1 MKHYMIFLLAGILL
15 QGFCSCGEDSFL
27 NRRELVDN
35 RGEVTEM
42 MLYVDWNKYA
52 DGNPTGMT
60 AFTYGEEAGKAYAVS
75 NNVDS
80 MLLSR
85 PMDKYRLLLFNLSP
99 DEYGSMDFLDMD
111 NFDSARVML
120 TPITQRQNHSWD
132 KGGVYQRDPEQLY
145 VARDTLDFSYQS
157 SQVTKRSS
165 DMTDTWRYSAFEQP
179 QPYVTQLVI
188 RVRVIGIR
196 SLRSVE
202 GSISGFSAGYYL
214 GRNCGTDSTGTQLL
228 DAWKITVDSVGANDG
243 YITTSISTFGLP
255 PKADRQSSDNVLKLA
270 FTLVDNTV
278 RVYTVDVGNKI
289 VELPDLEVGA
299 KLKYQMTLYSS
310 VADVNLPN
318 VKPSGEGSGF
328 NAEVDDWDNGG
339 DYDIVF

>member
-27 NRRELVDN
+27 NRRELGDN

-132 KGGVYQRDPEQLY
+132 KG
-145 VARDTLDFSYQS
+145 VAISVIQNNS
-157 SQVTKRSS
+157 
-165 DMTDTWRYSAFEQP
+165 TWLATRLTFP
-179 QPYVTQLVI
+179 
-188 RVRVIGIR
+188 
-196 SLRSVE
+196 
-202 GSISGFSAGYYL
+202 ISH
-214 GRNCGTDSTGTQLL
+214 R
-228 DAWKITVDSVGANDG
+228 
-243 YITTSISTFGLP
+243 
-255 PKADRQSSDNVLKLA
+255 
-270 FTLVDNTV
+270 
-278 RVYTVDVGNKI
+278 
-289 VELPDLEVGA
+289 
-299 KLKYQMTLYSS
+299 M
-310 VADVNLPN
+310 
-318 VKPSGEGSGF
+318 
-328 NAEVDDWDNGG
+328 
-339 DYDIVF
+339 